1 MDIFAVG
8 DLLMALGFNFRR
20 TQSIEVGAGD
30 IYEHPK
36 DGRVVLLDNSNQPVD
51 GKIGWKVYDCIQE
64 LNQN

>member
-8 DLLMALGFNFRR
+8 DLLIALGFKFNHL
-20 TQSIEVGAGD
+20 QSMEVGAGD
-30 IYEHPK
+30 IYIHS
-36 DGRVVLLDNSNQPVD
+36 GGQVVLLDNSNQPVD